1 VITALDSLVNW
12 RVYAMNSFAIV
23 KLMAINTQIKRL
35 SLAAVAAL
43 ALSIVTGLAVLA
55 ATPCNTPTPDCPQI
69 NCDE

>member
-1 VITALDSLVNW
+1 
-12 RVYAMNSFAIV
+12 MNSFAIV

-43 ALSIVTGLAVLA
+43 ALSVVTGLAVLA